1 MSAPGGRRIDD
12 KTVASMRACMTTPAS
27 ARAVQAAGHAN
38 VAYHLAT
45 LALEE
50 IVPRELVA
58 RGDAQA

>member
-1 MSAPGGRRIDD
+1 MSAPGGRRTDD
-12 KTVASMRACMTTPAS
+12 KTVASMTTPAS